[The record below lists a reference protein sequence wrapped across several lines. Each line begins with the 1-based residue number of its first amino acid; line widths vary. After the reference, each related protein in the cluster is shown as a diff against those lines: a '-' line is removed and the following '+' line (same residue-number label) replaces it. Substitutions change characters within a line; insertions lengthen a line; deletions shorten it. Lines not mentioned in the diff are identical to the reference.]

1 MGKHEIRMRR
11 QRMTRGSER
20 FRNYGAILKQHDEE
34 KKMKK
39 ITKVFTFFLLI
50 TILIIL
56 LVIVN
61 RWEKKKIQEKP
72 KNSASRY
79 EVRGRILDPRSKD
92 HAFQ

>member
-11 QRMTRGSER
+11 QRMTARGSER

-50 TILIIL
+50 AILIIL

-61 RWEKKKIQEKP
+61 RWEKKKTQEKP

-79 EVRGRILDPRSKD
+79 EVRGANFISKV
-92 HAFQ
+92 